1 MELVVFTPPYKQT
14 SHIHIHLS
22 WCVIYVT
29 ECVLHDA
36 FLQHACVAKCSH
48 VLPLLCFQQQFE
60 KTKGEASAKNAP
72 PSNFSRFTSEKGEKS
87 KLGKDEKLKRR
98 QLDKLV
104 KVLAKLDWQ
113 MMVVW
118 NGELF
123 FFVGKLFSSSS
134 FFAFIFKV
142 YVFIQLQSLEGQTNC
157 ASMKLKWI
165 SKLNVSFKRSDRN
178 TQHGNLS
185 QN

>member
-22 WCVIYVT
+22 WCVKHVT
-29 ECVLHDA
+29 ECVSHDA
-36 FLQHACVAKCSH
+36 FLQHASVAKCSH
-48 VLPLLCFQQQFE
+48 VLPLLCFQQQFK
-60 KTKGEASAKNAP
+60 KTKEEASAKNAP

-113 MMVVW
+113 MMAVW
-118 NGELF
+118 NCEF
-123 FFVGKLFSSSS
+123 FFWL
-134 FFAFIFKV
+134 
-142 YVFIQLQSLEGQTNC
+142 
-157 ASMKLKWI
+157 ASC
-165 SKLNVSFKRSDRN
+165 F
-178 TQHGNLS
+178 
-185 QN
+185 

>member
-72 PSNFSRFTSEKGEKS
+72 ASNFSRFTSEKGEKS

-118 NGELF
+118 NDELF
-123 FFVGKLFSSSS
+123 FFVGKLLSSSS
-134 FFAFIFKV
+134 FFCFYF
-142 YVFIQLQSLEGQTNC
+142 QSLRFYPT
-157 ASMKLKWI
+157 
-165 SKLNVSFKRSDRN
+165 SKFGRSD
-178 TQHGNLS
+178 
-185 QN
+185 